1 MGLQVKLKVSS
12 FTVYFA
18 CVFDVESVNVV
29 WRADGSLA
37 NMIEGAQDGEM
48 GSSVGVDQSL
58 FYLRQILLGV
68 AHLRSLYVLHLNI
81 NSLCF
86 FFPPTIPSSSLPVPS
101 FLSFSLHVSTFLS
114 LLSLFFICLPF
125 SHSLPHLPFL
135 SLLPLTSSISLH
147 TGENI
152 LILEGGRRL
161 KLTNFEKALYF
172 EDVSR
177 PGMLPLTGVAPHF
190 AAPEV
195 RNLLNNPVQ
204 SNSTSPTLFTYM

>member
-1 MGLQVKLKVSS
+1 
-12 FTVYFA
+12 
-18 CVFDVESVNVV
+18 
-29 WRADGSLA
+29 
-37 NMIEGAQDGEM
+37 M

-68 AHLRSLYVLHLNI
+68 AHLRSLHVLHLNI

-86 FFPPTIPSSSLPVPS
+86 FFPPSIPTSSLPVPSCLSFSLHVPS

-125 SHSLPHLPFL
+125 SHSLPHRPFF

-161 KLTNFEKALYF
+161 KLKNFEKALYF